1 VILRGLGYFDYL
13 AFELRLNITVKLMAL
28 FPENRIKGVRID
40 GLLNFNFTCKE
51 SFLSFL
57 FFLNV
62 VHGSDLCIIN
72 RYFLPAERLLMC
84 G

>member
-1 VILRGLGYFDYL
+1 VILRGLEYFDYL

-51 SFLSFL
+51 SFLSF
-57 FFLNV
+57 F
-62 VHGSDLCIIN
+62 
-72 RYFLPAERLLMC
+72 
-84 G
+84 